1 MTPDAARLYVAYL
14 PGIVANLMAVV
25 GTNPAPKVKAAL
37 MASLRT
43 LQSLMLEANAVL
55 EKEQLT

>member
-1 MTPDAARLYVAYL
+1 MMPEAARLYVAYL

-25 GTNPAPKVKAAL
+25 NTNPEPRVKFDL
-37 MASLRT
+37 TASIRI

-55 EKEQLT
+55 EKER